1 MREALEASPVETV
14 FEGAVVGV
22 GVAVA
27 SASALEASVVVVS
40 SEGVVSGAL
49 CTPRTVAVGV
59 VSAVVSVVVVVVVA
73 AGAVPTVNVVVA
85 ESASSNMS
93 SRECVPLESEFM

>member
-59 VSAVVSVVVVVVVA
+59 VSVVVVVVVA

>member
-1 MREALEASPVETV
+1 MREALEASPVDTV

-59 VSAVVSVVVVVVVA
+59 VSAVVSVVVA